1 MGLFLSTT
9 INKVDKKGRVSVP
22 AAFRAAVV
30 DRAVDGRGVEGRDD
44 PALSFQGIVVFR
56 SFKHDALDGAGMDRM
71 EALSASL
78 DQMDSFSDD
87 QDDLAA
93 TIFADARQLP
103 FDGEGRVVI
112 PDDMMQFAGIADRCA
127 FVGRGKTFQIWEP
140 DAFAAH
146 QSNARA
152 RIRARVRDGDVTF
165 PKAGASLEHGGRQ

>member
-22 AAFRAAVV
+22 ATFRAAVGDQRV
-30 DRAVDGRGVEGRDD
+30 GDRGDA
-44 PALSFQGIVVFR
+44 ALPFQGIVVFR

-103 FDGEGRVVI
+103 FDGEGRVII

-127 FVGRGKTFQIWEP
+127 FVGRGQTFQIWEP

-146 QSNARA
+146 QSSARE
-152 RIRARVRDGDVTF
+152 RIRARVRDGEVMF
-165 PKAGASLEHGGRQ
+165 AKAGANRDVGGQQ